1 MGRIN
6 QDCISSEPEW
16 CKVHETPNPKLV
28 IVFTSAVYAKYGAQD
43 TWHKIVK
50 NCRSSS
56 DSCTFAKKPT
66 AIGRFKVY
74 VESGFRARKIGM
86 EKIGTGLFTWSR
98 DPTH

>member
-16 CKVHETPNPKLV
+16 FKVHETPNPILV

-50 NCRSSS
+50 TVGPLGIAVLS
-56 DSCTFAKKPT
+56 KK
-66 AIGRFKVY
+66 AYG
-74 VESGFRARKIGM
+74 
-86 EKIGTGLFTWSR
+86 
-98 DPTH
+98 